1 MLENESGL
9 GASEETNKPLRT
21 ESGAFDID
29 EELKLLDTPFN
40 MNNPSEIVENVEEV

>member
-1 MLENESGL
+1 M

-40 MNNPSEIVENVEEV
+40 MDNPIESVENVDDV